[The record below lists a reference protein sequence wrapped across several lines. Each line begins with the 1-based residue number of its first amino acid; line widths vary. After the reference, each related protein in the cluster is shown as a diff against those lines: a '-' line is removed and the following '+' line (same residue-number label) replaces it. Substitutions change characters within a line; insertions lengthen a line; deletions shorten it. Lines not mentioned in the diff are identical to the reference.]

1 MIIFKKINFQNFL
14 SYGNAPTE
22 ISLNSV
28 PVTYISG
35 KNGAGKSTCILDTIC
50 FALYNRAFRDIAK
63 GTVVN
68 SINTK
73 NCRVELHFQIGTKE
87 YVVVRGMKPNIF
99 EIHEN
104 GVLLNQDAATKDYQ
118 KILEDQILKLNY
130 KSFTQLVILGSAS
143 YVPFMQLSAG
153 DRRTIIE
160 DLLDIKVFTAMKKL
174 LKEQND
180 AVVSEK
186 KDTETQ
192 IEINREKVWSRQRY
206 IESMQKNKESER
218 ADLESSIAMFEEEII
233 QIDTEIATY
242 IESRTAL
249 YEKTTAMADVT
260 DKKSKIVEYKKQY
273 QYQIREQEKEIKF
286 FRINDNCPTCTQPI
300 DVALKEQ
307 KLGHFDAKV
316 ATLQEGIQKA
326 DVKLEKIEKQ
336 YNDIVLVLNEIRE
349 LDGKIGALDKKKSQ
363 NVWQIDVCRKEILK
377 RMETVDTENEQR
389 EISELEAKIIQL
401 QDKNDILIQQI
412 YNYKVCAELLK
423 DTGIK
428 SNIIK
433 KYVPI
438 LNHFINYYLQELDFY
453 VNFTL
458 DESFGETIKARHRD
472 LMKYQNFSEGEKQ
485 RINLAVLFAFRKI
498 SESKNTCNTNLLIFD
513 ELFSSSMDTVG
524 TDAIVK
530 LLDEMGDRNI
540 FIVSH
545 TISEI
550 PEKWRHLR
558 AEKVGNFS
566 VIEEISG

>member
-1 MIIFKKINFQNFL
+1 M
-14 SYGNAPTE
+14 
-22 ISLNSV
+22 
-28 PVTYISG
+28 
-35 KNGAGKSTCILDTIC
+35 
-50 FALYNRAFRDIAK
+50 
-63 GTVVN
+63 
-68 SINTK
+68 
-73 NCRVELHFQIGTKE
+73 
-87 YVVVRGMKPNIF
+87 
-99 EIHEN
+99 
-104 GVLLNQDAATKDYQ
+104 
-118 KILEDQILKLNY
+118 
-130 KSFTQLVILGSAS
+130 
-143 YVPFMQLSAG
+143 
-153 DRRTIIE
+153 
-160 DLLDIKVFTAMKKL
+160 
-174 LKEQND
+174 
-180 AVVSEK
+180 
-186 KDTETQ
+186 
-192 IEINREKVWSRQRY
+192 
-206 IESMQKNKESER
+206 
-218 ADLESSIAMFEEEII
+218 
-233 QIDTEIATY
+233 
-242 IESRTAL
+242 
-249 YEKTTAMADVT
+249 
-260 DKKSKIVEYKKQY
+260 
-273 QYQIREQEKEIKF
+273 
-286 FRINDNCPTCTQPI
+286 
-300 DVALKEQ
+300 
-307 KLGHFDAKV
+307 